1 MTATKEVVE
10 ALIEFKEY
18 VQDQLDTY
26 EKTKKSYYYPSPENI
41 IGELNDR
48 IDKMNDELFLKE
60 DS

>member
-18 VQDQLDTY
+18 IQDQLNTY

-41 IGELNDR
+41 IGELDNR
-48 IDKMNDELFLKE
+48 IDSLNDELYLKE
-60 DS
+60 D